1 MGDLLSFVLVMIA
14 CFFIL
19 VRRAVLSLLGWITTF
34 VRWLIRIPVTE
45 QRESRGTHSETYEVE
60 NEADDDSVDENEGMD
75 TNEGDYTPFAFD
87 WRLSQDQF
95 NETVYSVTRRIK
107 RIESTQIENGVIYC
121 KVRSQSG
128 ISRWLFTVDFNDD
141 GCVTGRYSA
150 WRENTDSDIPWNVAK
165 EISERIAEAITVNLD
180 SRRES
185 RRIFSCPKCERRFA
199 VPWTINNIRTFALVA
214 VKRCS

>member
-1 MGDLLSFVLVMIA
+1 M
-14 CFFIL
+14 
-19 VRRAVLSLLGWITTF
+19 SLLGWITTF

-128 ISRWLFTVDFNDD
+128 ISRWLFT
-141 GCVTGRYSA
+141 TRMLS
-150 WRENTDSDIPWNVAK
+150 P
-165 EISERIAEAITVNLD
+165 
-180 SRRES
+180 SRPTQHAMLLFLR
-185 RRIFSCPKCERRFA
+185 
-199 VPWTINNIRTFALVA
+199 VG
-214 VKRCS
+214 